1 MVDRGSPVPLY
12 QQIADDLAGAL
23 PTRFADGRLP
33 SEAELVAAYGV
44 SRITVR
50 QALAH
55 LAERGLLVRKQG
67 KGTFVAT
74 PRVRQDLRRL
84 DGFADV
90 LAAQGL
96 QPETHLLAF
105 GIGAATARA
114 REQLGLPTG
123 EALGFRRQYLAEG
136 RPIAV
141 TEVYY
146 PPALAAHITREAAD
160 RHSSYA
166 LLTRFARRTIG
177 HAVLTIRVQRVAAD
191 LAQALGVPSDTAALV
206 EERLTYD
213 TTGQPLEHSTLYL
226 HPDACE
232 LHLTVQPGLALT
244 HEFKALED
252 GPPSPPMLGG
262 AAYPH
267 AGAGCKPPG

>member
-1 MVDRGSPVPLY
+1 MVDRDSPVPLY

-23 PTRFADGRLP
+23 STRFAEGRLP

-74 PRVRQDLRRL
+74 PRVRQDLQRL

-90 LAAQGL
+90 LAAQGV
-96 QPETHLLAF
+96 QPETRLLSF
-105 GIGAATARA
+105 GVGPASARA
-114 REQLGLPTG
+114 HEQLGLPTG
-123 EALGFRRQYLAEG
+123 EALGFQRQYLAEG
-136 RPIAV
+136 HPLAV

-146 PPALAAHITREAAD
+146 PPALAAQITREAAD
-160 RHSSYA
+160 QHSSHT
-166 LLTRFARRTIG
+166 LLTRFANRAIG
-177 HAVLTIRVQRVAAD
+177 HAVLTIRVQQVAAG
-191 LAQALGVPSDTAALV
+191 LAQALGVPPDTAVLV

-213 TTGQPLEHSTLYL
+213 TAGQPLEHSTLYL

-244 HEFKALED
+244 HAFKALE
-252 GPPSPPMLGG
+252 
-262 AAYPH
+262 
-267 AGAGCKPPG
+267 